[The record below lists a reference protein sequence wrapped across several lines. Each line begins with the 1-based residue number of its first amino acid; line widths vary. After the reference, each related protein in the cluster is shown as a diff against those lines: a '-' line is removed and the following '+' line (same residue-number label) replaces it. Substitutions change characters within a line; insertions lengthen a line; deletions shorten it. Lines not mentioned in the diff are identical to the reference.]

1 MTPLL
6 IDADRWPDLA
16 AVPDNPV
23 RARLARR
30 LVTHALKDLPITVV
44 GPNGLAL
51 AGAGRPGG
59 GAPVLRVRR
68 PAEFLNRL
76 GRDGL
81 IGFGEAYQ
89 TGAWTTEDGD
99 ELAAVLEVMAGHIAE
114 LVPRSFQK
122 LRSIYTSRIP
132 KAEEGDT
139 HGARYNARAHYNLSN
154 DLFAQFLDPSMTYS
168 SALFDPVADADG
180 ADLHAAQLRKI
191 DAILDAAAV
200 RKGTR
205 LLEIGSGWGALAI
218 KAAGERGARV
228 LTLTLSEEQQD
239 LARRRIAEAGLA
251 HRIEVRLADY
261 REIEAARED
270 EKFDAVISVEMI
282 EAVGLRY
289 LPDYFRAIERNLA
302 AGGRV
307 AIQAIT
313 MAHHRMMATHQSYS
327 WIHKYVFPGGM
338 IPSVEEMAAAAGDA
352 GMRTAGRRDF
362 GLDYARTLR
371 EWRHRFEANWGE
383 VAKLGFDDVFRRT
396 WRFYLAYCE
405 AGFGS
410 GYLGVSQLA
419 YARH

>member
-6 IDADRWPDLA
+6 IDAGRWPDLA
-16 AVPDNPV
+16 ASPENPV
-23 RARLARR
+23 RARIARR
-30 LVTHALKDLPITVV
+30 LVTHALRDLPVTVV
-44 GPNGLAL
+44 GPSGVAL

-99 ELAAVLEVMAGHIAE
+99 ELAALLEILAGHIAE
-114 LVPRSFQK
+114 LVPRPLQR
-122 LRSIYTSRIP
+122 LRALHVQRMP
-132 KAEEGDT
+132 EAEDPNT
-139 HGARYNARAHYNLSN
+139 RGARNNARAHYNLSN

-218 KAAGERGARV
+218 KAAGERGAHV
-228 LTLTLSEEQQD
+228 LTLTLSEEQQE
-239 LARRRIAEAGLA
+239 LARRRVAEAGLA
-251 HRIEVRLADY
+251 HRVEVRLADY
-261 REIEAARED
+261 REVAPANEADR
-270 EKFDAVISVEMI
+270 FDAVVSVEMI
-282 EAVGLRY
+282 EAVGRRY

-313 MAHHRMMATHQSYS
+313 MAHHRMLATQQSYT
-327 WIHKYVFPGGM
+327 WIHKYIFPGGM
-338 IPSVEEMAAAAGDA
+338 IPSVEEMAASAGTSGLRGAA
-352 GMRTAGRRDF
+352 RRDF

-419 YARH
+419 YTRR